1 MKRFL
6 ILLAFI
12 ATSAHAEIYTWTDSR
27 GVAHY
32 TNKLDEVPDRYRAK
46 VKSLNY
52 DTGQKTETPAPQQNA
67 PARPEVLRQKSAEPR
82 PAPVRP
88 TVRSVAPEEE

>member
-1 MKRFL
+1 MKRIL
-6 ILLAFI
+6 VLLAFL
-12 ATSAHAEIYTWTDSR
+12 ASSAHAEIYTWTDSR

-52 DTGQKTETPAPQQNA
+52 DTDQKTDAAAPQQTA
-67 PARPEVLRQKSAEPR
+67 PARPEVLRQKNTEPR

-88 TVRSVAPEEE
+88 PVRSVAPEEE